1 MSNKI
6 KNAEQINY
14 KTNNIEVI
22 DEKRIYSVYL
32 KIIIN
37 SQCYYGNYI
46 KSESSI
52 QEYLPVKYSALA
64 LTFSMIKS
72 KKTVRTD

>member
-22 DEKRIYSVYL
+22 DEK
-32 KIIIN
+32 
-37 SQCYYGNYI
+37 
-46 KSESSI
+46 EFI
-52 QEYLPVKYSALA
+52 Q
-64 LTFSMIKS
+64 FIS
-72 KKTVRTD
+72 K

>member
-1 MSNKI
+1 MK
-6 KNAEQINY
+6 KNLFSLSQ
-14 KTNNIEVI
+14 NNNQFSMLLC
-22 DEKRIYSVYL
+22 D
-32 KIIIN
+32 
-37 SQCYYGNYI
+37 YI